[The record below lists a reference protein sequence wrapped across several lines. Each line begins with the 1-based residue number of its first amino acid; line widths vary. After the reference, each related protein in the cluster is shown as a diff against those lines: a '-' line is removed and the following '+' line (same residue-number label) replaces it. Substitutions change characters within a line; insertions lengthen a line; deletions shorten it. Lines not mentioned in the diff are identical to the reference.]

1 MALRTRSFSGPKQSN
16 RPMLHCIIRSRPSSG
31 RPTALETIVTGR

>member
-1 MALRTRSFSGPKQSN
+1 LNM
-16 RPMLHCIIRSRPSSG
+16 PMLHSIIGSRPSSG